1 MKKNKKLLIPISS
14 GIDICQKKFGDK
26 AFILSNLGK
35 IGYPIVDG
43 FFVSSDILKQ
53 IDLNNVSPEF
63 PNNFLINGP
72 FCLRS
77 SPNRK
82 ELAGPEAFLYLGL
95 NREKLDELS
104 KKIGKK
110 NSILLYL
117 NHIKDFG
124 IRVFDLEADFFE
136 NKILTTL
143 ETNQVHSLNNLDIK
157 SLNFLISEFEHYC
170 STSLGFDFPQ
180 DPSKQ
185 IHYGFKAM
193 LNEWQSPTSKIL
205 RSSLGFI
212 DNDYLGLIIQKMI
225 FKNVKST
232 DIDLEI
238 QFVDPDT
245 GKEKINGSYQKGG
258 NHYSYPRHFNGNN
271 FKKLLLEKIEIGRPK
286 FNIFSNHFFN
296 KIQKLDKLA
305 SNFFE
310 KKLKYQFI
318 ITHKYLFLVDANDV
332 DLKTSAIMKLQIDK
346 VKNGIISK
354 QKMITSIDPEM
365 FVQSLHPQINQ
376 NSKLDIIGVGL
387 PASPGG
393 ISGRIAFKA
402 EEAIKMSSK
411 GIDVVLVRSETSSE
425 DIRGMHASAGVLTLR
440 GGMSSHAAVVARGLG
455 KPCVV
460 GVSDLNINSSLNTII
475 TSAGEIL
482 KSGEMITIDGSTG
495 QVSKGNAKMVQPKLS
510 KNFFEILNWA
520 SGLGKISVKAN
531 ADTVKEAVH
540 AKGFKVDG
548 IGLCRTEHMFFEKNS
563 LQIMQKILLSS
574 DKNDKISFISN
585 LSKIQ
590 ELEFEK
596 IFKIMRFKTV
606 TIRLL
611 DLPVHEFLPNSINEL
626 EVLADELKLTFLQVS
641 DLCRQMAEINP
652 MLGKRGVRLGILLPE
667 LYKMQVQAIIKAS
680 INVYGKNQSKFPPEI
695 MLPMVSTFKEV
706 NWLKNLI
713 DGVLTKLSEGI
724 NFKISY
730 KLGVMVETPRAA
742 LKAGEL
748 SKISSFLSFG
758 TNDLTQM
765 TYGLSRDDSGS
776 FMRNYLEKEIFPE
789 DPFRSL
795 DLDGVGELLKI
806 ASKRSRIANPNIKIG
821 ICGEHG
827 GDPKSIDFCK
837 KIGLDF
843 VSCSTYRVPIARLAA
858 AK

>member
-1 MKKNKKLLIPISS
+1 MKKNKRLLIPVSS
-14 GIDICQKKFGDK
+14 EIDICQKKFGEK
-26 AFILSNLGK
+26 AIIISNLGK
-35 IGYPIVDG
+35 IGFPVVDG
-43 FFVSSDILKQ
+43 FFVSSDVLKQ
-53 IDLNNVSPEF
+53 IDLGKESPVF
-63 PNNFLINGP
+63 PNNFLANGP

-77 SPNRK
+77 SPNSK

-95 NREKLDELS
+95 NREMVNELS

-110 NSILLYL
+110 FSNLLYL
-117 NHIKDFG
+117 NHIKNFSV
-124 IRVFDLEADFFE
+124 RVFDLEVDFFE
-136 NKILTTL
+136 NKILKTL
-143 ETNQVHSLNNLDIK
+143 ESRQVHSVNNLDVK
-157 SLNFLISEFEHYC
+157 SLNILNSEFEHYC
-170 STSLGFDFPQ
+170 RTSLGFDFPQ

-185 IHYGFKAM
+185 IHYGFKTI
-193 LNEWQSPTSKIL
+193 LNEWQSSTSKIL
-205 RSSLGFI
+205 RSSLGCI
-212 DNDYLGLIIQKMI
+212 GNDYIGLIIQKMV
-225 FKNVKST
+225 FKNLKST

-238 QFVDPDT
+238 QFIDTDT
-245 GKEKINGSYQKGG
+245 GKEKINGSFQKGG
-258 NHYSYPRHFNGNN
+258 NRYSSPRYFDGFS
-271 FKKLLLEKIEIGRPK
+271 FKKLLSENIEIGRPK
-286 FNIFSNHFFN
+286 FNIFSNPFFN

-305 SNFFE
+305 TNLFE
-310 KKLKYQFI
+310 KKLKYKFI
-318 ITHKYLFLVDANDV
+318 LSHNNLFLIDANNV
-332 DLKTSAIMKLQIDK
+332 DLKPSAIMKLQIDK

-354 QKMITSIDPEM
+354 QKMLANIDPEM

-376 NSKLDIIGVGL
+376 SSKLDIIGIGL

-411 GIDVVLVRSETSSE
+411 GITVVLVRSETSSE

-460 GVSDLNINSSLNTII
+460 GVSDLNVNSSLNAII
-475 TSAGEIL
+475 TSTGEVL

-495 QVSKGNAKMVQPKLS
+495 QVSKGSAKMVQPKLS

-531 ADTVKEAVH
+531 ADTVKEAEH

-574 DKNDKISFISN
+574 NNNDKLNFISN

-590 ELEFEK
+590 ELEFEN

-626 EVLADELKLTFLQVS
+626 EVLADELKLTFLQLS
-641 DLCRQMAEINP
+641 HLCRQMAEINP

-680 INVYGKNQSKFPPEI
+680 INIYGKNQSKFPPEI

-713 DGVLTKLSEGI
+713 DDVIMKLSEGI

-806 ASKRSRIANPNIKIG
+806 ASKRSRIANPFIKIG

-827 GDPKSIDFCK
+827 GDPKSIEFCK